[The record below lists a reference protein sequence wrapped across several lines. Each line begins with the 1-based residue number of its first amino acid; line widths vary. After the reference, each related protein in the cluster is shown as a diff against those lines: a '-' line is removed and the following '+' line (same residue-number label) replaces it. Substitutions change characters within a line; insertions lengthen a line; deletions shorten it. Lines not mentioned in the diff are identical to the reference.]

1 MSGHESF
8 TQGTNCG
15 GRNAAWWLWFPNC
28 CGQTEPEPPQSK
40 PINWWHQFARNLQ
53 AQLLSRDLLLPFVLI
68 TVQKMLQV
76 FQLQVQPIVELQA
89 RHQQGRLELE
99 AVDCQLEGLGLVDD
113 FQLRLHSWLQATG
126 SGLEGEAR
134 LVVEV
139 SQPSLLRLIPPRI
152 LEATGRSVLSGF
164 LLGLRRRVSQQLAG
178 DFQAWCHGRADD
190 VREG

>member
-1 MSGHESF
+1 
-8 TQGTNCG
+8 
-15 GRNAAWWLWFPNC
+15 
-28 CGQTEPEPPQSK
+28 
-40 PINWWHQFARNLQ
+40 
-53 AQLLSRDLLLPFVLI
+53 
-68 TVQKMLQV
+68 
-76 FQLQVQPIVELQA
+76 VELQA
-89 RHQQGRLELE
+89 RHQRGRLELE

-134 LVVEV
+134 LVVQV
-139 SQPSLLRLIPPRI
+139 SQPALLRLIPPRI

-190 VREG
+190 GREG